1 MRLPRTEMTFQKWAF
16 ALFQGEQMRIYSV
29 PEDT

>member
-1 MRLPRTEMTFQKWAF
+1 MKLPRTEMTFQKWAVS
-16 ALFQGEQMRIYSV
+16 FQGEQMRTYRV